1 RDLYFIKYP
10 SKDWGTLLNTETDKS
25 SIAKLIGVTIDE
37 KADSDIV
44 RNGDLKKLINYINQ
58 ADKKDPQIAINGP
71 LTSTNKI
78 PAGSPLSPVSTPNAM
93 PGPAN
98 YPIASSGESAPGME
112 SRVSIGSSPETE
124 AIEMKKLNWRF
135 YSYGQTSNEF
145 GVNQNNWMN
154 QNYHSGWNRRYKG
167 YGTQTLASEASK
179 AAIPSPQNTKKI
191 DTEVSITE
199 ISAQPKNE
207 EMDDK
212 SIIKDAESLDIDS
225 MKTNSPELTETTTTE
240 SLRTTDLPID
250 KIKINIDT
258 SRKQTTLFPQQQQQQ
273 PVQIIQYFFQQ
284 PFAPPGNSLPSAVL
298 PVDLPFYR
306 PANMDTDKLIENEA
320 SIDKENTRLELDEL
334 KAMIL
339 SLKEELKASTK
350 TDFNVFEY

>member
-1 RDLYFIKYP
+1 MSFKTFKMLAISTIIFVCFISSTSPSQRSARDLYFIKHP

-25 SIAKLIGVTIDE
+25 SIAKLIGVTTDE
-37 KADSDIV
+37 KAVSDIV

-71 LTSTNKI
+71 LASTNKK
-78 PAGSPLSPVSTPNAM
+78 PAGSPLLPVSTPNAM
-93 PGPAN
+93 SGPAN

-112 SRVSIGSSPETE
+112 SRVSIGSSPESE
-124 AIEMKKLNWRF
+124 AIEMKNSTGDSTAMAKPVMSSASTRAAITNSP
-135 YSYGQTSNEF
+135 SYDFGQNPW
-145 GVNQNNWMN
+145 GNNWMN
-154 QNYHSGWNRRYKG
+154 QNYHSGWNHSYKG

-179 AAIPSPQNTKKI
+179 AEIPSPQNTQKI

-199 ISAQPKNE
+199 IPAQPKNE
-207 EMDDK
+207 EMNDK

-258 SRKQTTLFPQQQQQQ
+258 SRTPTTLFPQQQQ
-273 PVQIIQYFFQQ
+273 PVQIMQ
-284 PFAPPGNSLPSAVL
+284 
-298 PVDLPFYR
+298 
-306 PANMDTDKLIENEA
+306 
-320 SIDKENTRLELDEL
+320 
-334 KAMIL
+334 
-339 SLKEELKASTK
+339 
-350 TDFNVFEY
+350 